1 MKKVFYILTNQ
12 KPEIK
17 ETESIYQETELL
29 KENFGGES
37 FNIYPKNKSFPFF
50 SIKFFQMEKLKELN
64 QEDNII
70 IFQHACLRK
79 FDFPQ
84 EKKYKL
90 IYSISS
96 SIWFKKPSN
105 IAFFEKHIDLIIVNN
120 ERDYLIAK
128 KDLNIPVYL
137 VRPFVSFPT
146 QEVSITREKVFNGN
160 EFRIIIASAPWT
172 GRQYYTKGFD
182 LLFNL
187 VKNYPEL
194 HLTILMRKVLL
205 EELYELIKYYDIG
218 DRIKVVNEYVNVYN
232 EMNEAHAGFLLAKN
246 NGIVKSFPNSLMESL
261 IAGNPII
268 CNSTLAVSD
277 YVKFHKCGVVLN
289 DFSYNSLK
297 NSYLSLR
304 NNYDIY
310 RQETL
315 KVKRMEF
322 NKESYI
328 EQYKKIFVKL

>member
-1 MKKVFYILTNQ
+1 MKKIFYILTNQ
-12 KPEIK
+12 RPEIK
-17 ETESIYQETELL
+17 ETESIYQETALL
-29 KENFGGES
+29 NKHFGGES
-37 FNIYPKNKSFPFF
+37 FNIYPKKNSFPFF

-64 QEDNII
+64 HEDNII
-70 IFQHACLRK
+70 IFQHACLRR
-79 FDFPQ
+79 FDFPK

-96 SIWFKKPSN
+96 SVWFKKPNN
-105 IAFFEKHIDLIIVNN
+105 IAFFEEHIDVIIVNN
-120 ERDYLIAK
+120 DRDYLIAK
-128 KDLNIPVYL
+128 RDLNIPVFL
-137 VRPFVSFPT
+137 VRPFATFPT
-146 QEVSITREKVFNGN
+146 EEVIIKREKVFDGKD
-160 EFRIIIASAPWT
+160 FRIIVASAPWT

-187 VKNYPEL
+187 VKNFPEL

-205 EELYELIKYYDIG
+205 EELYELIKYYNIG
-218 DRIKVVNEYVNVYN
+218 ERVKVVNEYVNVYK
-232 EMNEAHAGFLLAKN
+232 EMNEAHAGFLMAKN

-268 CNSTLAVSD
+268 CNSTLAISD
-277 YVKFHKCGVVLN
+277 YVKFYKCGVVTN

-310 RQETL
+310 RKKTL

-322 NKESYI
+322 SKESYVD
-328 EQYKKIFVKL
+328 QYKSIFAKL